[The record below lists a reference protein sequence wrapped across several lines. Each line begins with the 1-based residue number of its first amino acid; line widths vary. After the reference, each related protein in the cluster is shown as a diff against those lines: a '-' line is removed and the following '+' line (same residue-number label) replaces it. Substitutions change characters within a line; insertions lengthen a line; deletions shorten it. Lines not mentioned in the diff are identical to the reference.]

1 MSVAKPSGALL
12 SPATELAHSTRRQI
26 AVRLLP
32 FLFVLY
38 IANYLDRTSVA
49 YAALGM
55 TGDLGF
61 SDRVFGLGAGIF
73 FLSYVALQIPGAM
86 IVEHWSARRMI
97 AVVMI
102 AWGSLTALTGL
113 VHTANQLYIAR
124 LLLGA
129 AEAGFFPG
137 VIVYLSHWFGT
148 EDRGK
153 ATGYF
158 MAAIPLSQALASPLA
173 GWIVAHSF
181 HGLQGWRWLFIL
193 EGFPAVLLGAIA
205 YFYLCD
211 WPRDARWLASARR
224 EWIDER
230 LRREKL
236 ATPQAISVMQ
246 ALRSR
251 VVLLLATVC
260 FLNYF
265 VAYGFYFWFPTML
278 KRQSSLSTQLVGLI
292 GMIPYL
298 VDVCGHDPER
308 APLRPA
314 HGEALAFRC
323 AHAHR
328 GDRSFRPR
336 CSSPLTAC
344 CRFAFHYD
352 RVFQCLSPHV
362 LGHSYVAA
370 RPLRRCGCGRLYQRR
385 GVCGR
390 FRLSV
395 SAGLSEHANGVLQR
409 GNVCDHG
416 RRHRLR
422 PPNLPHPQNRPQ
434 LRAGVMLLD

>member
-1 MSVAKPSGALL
+1 MAVVKPAAAFV
-12 SPATELAHSTRRQI
+12 SPPAEPAYSAPRQI

-86 IVEHWSARRMI
+86 VVEHWSARRMI
-97 AVVMI
+97 AAVMI

-137 VIVYLSHWFGT
+137 VIVYLSHWFGA

-193 EGFPAVLLGAIA
+193 EGFPAILLGAIA

-224 EWIDER
+224 EWIEEK
-230 LRREKL
+230 LRRERL
-236 ATPQAISVMQ
+236 ATPQAISIMQ

-278 KRQSSLSTQLVGLI
+278 KRQSSLSTQMVGLI
-292 GMIPYL
+292 GMVPYL
-298 VDVCGHDPER
+298 VMFAAMILNGRHSDKHMER
-308 APLRPA
+308 RWHSAVPMLIAAIGALGLAVHLRSLPVA
-314 HGEALAFRC
+314 VLLFTMIACSNAFLPTFW
-323 AHAHR
+323 AIPTTLL
-328 GDRSFRPR
+328 GRSAAAAAVGFINGVG
-336 CSSPLTAC
+336 SVAGFASPYLLG
-344 CRFAFHYD
+344 Y
-352 RVFQCLSPHV
+352 LSTRT
-362 LGHSYVAA
+362 GS
-370 RPLRRCGCGRLYQRR
+370 
-385 GVCGR
+385 
-390 FRLSV
+390 F
-395 SAGLSEHANGVLQR
+395 SAGMFAIMAAAIACILLIFLIPKTA
-409 GNVCDHG
+409 
-416 RRHRLR
+416 
-422 PPNLPHPQNRPQ
+422 
-434 LRAGVMLLD
+434 RASAQA

>member
-1 MSVAKPSGALL
+1 MAVVKPSGALV
-12 SPATELAHSTRRQI
+12 SPATELAYSTRRQI

-97 AVVMI
+97 AAVMI

-193 EGFPAVLLGAIA
+193 EGFPAVLLGAFA
-205 YFYLCD
+205 YLFLCD

-224 EWIDER
+224 EWIEEK
-230 LRREKL
+230 LRREKPG
-236 ATPQAISVMQ
+236 APEGISVMQ

-251 VVLLLATVC
+251 AVLLLAAVC

-298 VDVCGHDPER
+298 VMFAAMILNGRHSDQHMER
-308 APLRPA
+308 RWHSAVPMLIAAIGALGLAA
-314 HGEALAFRC
+314 HLHSLPVAVLLFTMIACSNAFLPTFW
-323 AHAHR
+323 AIPTSLL
-328 GDRSFRPR
+328 GRSAAAAAVGFINGVG
-336 CSSPLTAC
+336 SVAGFASPYLLG
-344 CRFAFHYD
+344 Y
-352 RVFQCLSPHV
+352 LSTRT
-362 LGHSYVAA
+362 GS
-370 RPLRRCGCGRLYQRR
+370 
-385 GVCGR
+385 
-390 FRLSV
+390 F
-395 SAGLSEHANGVLQR
+395 SAGMLAIMAAAITCVLLIFLIPKTAR
-409 GNVCDHG
+409 GSA
-416 RRHRLR
+416 
-422 PPNLPHPQNRPQ
+422 P
-434 LRAGVMLLD
+434 A